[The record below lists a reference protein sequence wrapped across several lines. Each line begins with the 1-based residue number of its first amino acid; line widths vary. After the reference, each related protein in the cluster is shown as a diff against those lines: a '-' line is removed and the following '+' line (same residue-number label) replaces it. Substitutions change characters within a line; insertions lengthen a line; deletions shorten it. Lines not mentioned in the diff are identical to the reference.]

1 MIEVPLLGELEN
13 DQFDDW
19 LRSKPIAVNA
29 LGEDKFEFIFEE
41 YEEDDSKEEFHEAIE
56 NFLSIDE
63 SVLTKAQDYIYQYY
77 KEILVQLLPDD
88 EWYVE
93 IARPE
98 DVWKHIQF
106 GRTPMVSRRPYGDEL
121 VYISLECSCDWE
133 REHGLQ
139 IVFKQGLYINK
150 VGPYDGHLTNSDAY
164 ADDELENVVYR

>member
-1 MIEVPLLGELEN
+1 MIEVPLLGELEK

-29 LGEDKFEFIFEE
+29 LGGDNYEFVLEE
-41 YEEDDSKEEFHEAIE
+41 YEEDESKEEFHEAIV

-63 SVLTKAQDYIYQYY
+63 SVLAKAQDYIYQYY
-77 KEILVQLLPDD
+77 KDIFVQLVPDD

-93 IARPE
+93 IASPK

-121 VYISLECSCDWE
+121 IYISLECSCDWE

-150 VGPYDGHLTNSDAY
+150 VGPFDGHLTNSDAY
-164 ADDELENVVYR
+164 ADDKLENIVYR